1 MQTTFKRAGF
11 KLNHEFMYLDRLP
24 IMHFIRNDEPE
35 APVKVL
41 DNVIVLI
48 PIYQMKTVFSK
59 VSQFLYE
66 LNPQPRKYIFLENN
80 STDGT
85 LSEVSKFEKPH
96 EIIRLWFKDNPCFD
110 GTFNT
115 AHEIIAIVR
124 QTLLE
129 RARQLDVDFAI
140 FLDADVAPLT
150 TDMVE
155 SLTSWGDRADIVGG
169 PYLRPFPNEVLLD
182 VFWKT
187 SVPGDW
193 AMRRTAK
200 VAVQPLEDVAIV
212 GGGCMCLTRRILE
225 DRRLNFWPRNQK
237 RIPEYSEDH
246 AFCLD
251 ALDFGYKVALDT
263 TVELSHG
270 VYEDPNRQKPWMLGV
285 EGKPLKFSY
294 DYSKSQMLTTPTLAA
309 RKK

>member
-1 MQTTFKRAGF
+1 
-11 KLNHEFMYLDRLP
+11 MYLDRLP

-66 LNPQPRKYIFLENN
+66 LNPQPSQYVLLENN

-85 LSEVSKFEKPH
+85 LNEVSKFEKPH

-110 GTFNT
+110 GSYYT

-124 QTLLE
+124 QMLLD
-129 RARQLDVDFAI
+129 RARKLNVDFAI
-140 FLDADVAPLT
+140 FLDADIAPLT
-150 TDMVE
+150 TDTVE
-155 SLTSWGDRADIVGG
+155 SLTGWGDKADIIGG

-182 VFWKT
+182 AFWRS
-187 SVPGDW
+187 SVPGHW
-193 AMRRTAK
+193 TMRRTAK
-200 VAVQPLEDVAIV
+200 LAVQPLEDVAIV
-212 GGGCMCLTRRILE
+212 GGGCMCLTRKILE
-225 DRRLNFWPRNQK
+225 DKRMNFWPRNLK
-237 RIPEYSEDH
+237 WIPDYSEDH

-285 EGKPLKFSY
+285 DGKPLKFSY
-294 DYSKSQMLTTPTLAA
+294 DYSKSQMLTAPPQAA